1 MKRVYLD
8 FETYWADDYTLSKM
22 VTIDY
27 ILDSRYETIGC
38 GVAIDSEKPVWLPR
52 DKIRDFLEA
61 ETEPYMC
68 ISHNA
73 LFDASILAYRY
84 NIHPTLIIDTMGM
97 ARAILMAELPQGR
110 VALKNVA
117 KFLDIGIKGET
128 VIKTKGMTRK
138 ELESKPFLY
147 KEYVR
152 YCLNDVDLCRKIYL
166 KLKNRF
172 PATEHIIMD
181 MIIKTTTQPQL
192 QLNIEHLQ
200 EHLKVVQAAK
210 SETLKAISQWF
221 AVDDLMS
228 NPKFADA
235 LKFFGVQPP
244 TKISPSTGKLTW
256 AFAKADVQFMELV
269 DHPDPDVQALM
280 AARLGHKSTLEE
292 TRTERFISIAH
303 STKEYWGDTYIPMAL
318 RYAGAHTH
326 RFSGDWK
333 LNLQN
338 LPSRKSTMLRQS
350 IIAPNGH
357 VILAVDAAQI
367 EARLVAWF
375 ARQVSLL
382 RAFEQGRDVY
392 KEFACVIFNTTLDKI
407 TKIQRF
413 IAKECILGLGFQLG
427 KVKLLNTLI
436 SKAKDQGIEVEIPFT
451 LEFTQKWVDTYRQS
465 FYNIKQLWNHLRDYL
480 PAIAGIGT
488 SMKIRD
494 CCIVEYQKIRLPNG
508 LYLYY
513 NDLTLEDD
521 DQWWFT
527 YGGRR
532 KKLYGGK
539 LLENLVQAFDRMI
552 VMDAALRVF
561 QRTGYRIVHQVHDEL
576 LYIVSEN
583 EVDALKQV
591 VLEEMQRRPSYAPD
605 LPLKAEAKIGYNYG
619 ILENNS

>member
-1 MKRVYLD
+1 MKRIYID
-8 FETYWADDYTLSKM
+8 FETYWADDYTLNKM

-27 ILDSRYETIGC
+27 ILDPRYETIGC
-38 GVAIDSEKPVWLPR
+38 GVAIDSEKPFWLPR

-84 NIHPTLIIDTMGM
+84 CVHPTLIIDTMGM

-117 KFLDIGIKGET
+117 KFLNIGIKGET
-128 VIKTKGMTRK
+128 VLKTKGMTRK

-147 KEYVR
+147 KEFAG

-166 KLKNRF
+166 ALKDRF

-181 MIIKTTTQPQL
+181 MVIKTTTQPQL
-192 QLNIEHLQ
+192 QLNVEHLQ

-210 SETLKAISQWF
+210 AEILAAVSQWF
-221 AVDDLMS
+221 TVDDLMS
-228 NPKFADA
+228 NLKFAEA

-244 TKISPSTGKLTW
+244 TKISPSTGKLTY
-256 AFAKADVQFMELV
+256 AFAKADVHFMELLE
-269 DHPDPDVQALM
+269 HPDPDVQALM

-292 TRTERFISIAH
+292 TRTEKFISIAH
-303 STKEYWGDTYIPMAL
+303 STKNYWDDTYIPMAL

-326 RFSGDWK
+326 RLSGDWG

-350 IIAPNGH
+350 IIAPKGY

-392 KEFACVIFNTTLDKI
+392 KEFACDLFHIELEQVMR
-407 TKIQRF
+407 IQRF

-427 KVKLLNTLI
+427 KVKLLNTLVT
-436 SKAKDQGIEVEIPFT
+436 KAKDQNIPIEVPFT
-451 LEFTQKWVDTYRQS
+451 LEQTEKWVQTYRNKY
-465 FYNIKQLWNHLRDYL
+465 YNIKQYWNHLRDYL
-480 PAIAGIGT
+480 PAIAGIGG
-488 SMKIRD
+488 MNIRE
-494 CCIVEYQKIRLPNG
+494 CCVLEYQKIRLPNG

-521 DQWWFT
+521 GQWWFT

-561 QRTGYRIVHQVHDEL
+561 RRTGYRMVHQVHDEL

-583 EVDALKQV
+583 EVDALKTI
-591 VLEEMQRRPSYAPD
+591 VLEEMQRRPKYAPD

>member
-1 MKRVYLD
+1 MKRIYID
-8 FETYWADDYTLSKM
+8 FETYWAADYSVGKM

-27 ILDSRYETIGC
+27 ILDPRFETMGC
-38 GVAIDSEKPVWLPR
+38 GVAIDSDKPFWLPR
-52 DKIRDFLEA
+52 DKVRDYLE
-61 ETEPYMC
+61 TLVREPYMC

-84 NIHPTLIIDTMGM
+84 QIHPTLIIDTMGM

-110 VALKNVA
+110 VSLKKIA
-117 KFLDIGIKGET
+117 QFLDIGTKGET
-128 VIKTKGMTRK
+128 NLKTKGLTRK

-147 KEYVR
+147 REFAK
-152 YCLNDVDLCRKIYL
+152 YCLNDTDLCRKIYL

-192 QLNIEHLQ
+192 QLNEEHLQ
-200 EHLKVVQAAK
+200 EHLKEVIATKA
-210 SETLKAISQWF
+210 ETLAAVSQWF
-221 AVDDLMS
+221 TVDDLMS
-228 NPKFADA
+228 NPKFAQA

-256 AFAKADVQFMELV
+256 AFAKADVQFMELLE
-269 DHPDPDVQALM
+269 HPDPDVQALM

-292 TRTERFISIAH
+292 TRTERFISIVH
-303 STKEYWGDTYIPMAL
+303 STKNYWNDTYIPMAL

-326 RFSGDWK
+326 RFSGDWG

-338 LPSRKSTMLRQS
+338 LPSRKSKKLRQS
-350 IIAPNGH
+350 IIAPPGH
-357 VILAVDAAQI
+357 VILAADAAQI

-375 ARQVSLL
+375 ARQRGLL
-382 RAFEQGRDVY
+382 NAFEQGRDVY
-392 KEFACVIFNTTLDKI
+392 KEFACDLFHIELEDV

-436 SKAKDQGIEVEIPFT
+436 TKAKDQNIPIEIPFT
-451 LEFTQKWVDTYRQS
+451 IEQTGIWVDTYRNRMN
-465 FYNIKQLWNHLRDYL
+465 NIRQYWGHLRDCL
-480 PAIAGIGT
+480 PVISGIPT
-488 SMKIRD
+488 DYKIGQ
-494 CCIVEYQKIRLPNG
+494 CCIIEHQKIRLPNG

-513 NDLTLEDD
+513 NDLHLNDKNE
-521 DQWWFT
+521 WWFT
-527 YGGRR
+527 YGGRQ

-552 VMDAALRVF
+552 VMDAALRIF
-561 QRTGYRIVHQVHDEL
+561 QRTGYRIAHQMHDEI
-576 LYIVSEN
+576 LYIVSEG
-583 EVDALKQV
+583 EADALKQV
-591 VLEEMQRRPSYAPD
+591 VLEEMERRPTYAPD
-605 LPLKAEAKIGYNYG
+605 LPLKAEAKIAHNYG
-619 ILENNS
+619 DL